1 MPLEN
6 TDAEERITRETMIG
20 WIEHWGESYD
30 DVRPDDGAM
39 RLANRI
45 IEYNA
50 ATETIEALRN
60 PDAVYD
66 ELASILQP
74 VGSGPHQ
81 RGAAGRNGRPVES
94 EATAA
99 DTDEPPLDEL
109 ITAATHEYLDSGMT
123 YDGFSEH
130 VRTTWRNAAAY
141 DWSKLMA
148 EPRSTGEWSSDAN
161 RLAVL
166 GVTMQFAPESTCMM
180 IASDILAEN
189 APLSLPALR
198 ERINT
203 PDGMVNTDLLFSRL
217 IDNGTT
223 PDPARIDM
231 AMGILGPLE
240 ANAPTDACYR
250 IIGLKAMLSLAMG
263 DGEKA
268 RELAEQ
274 AIGYDASDR
283 FASSVLDRLP
293 ETDPA
298 MEAANVWENGG
309 HLGR

>member
-74 VGSGPHQ
+74 VLSSMDRHLFRGLRMVRRRSGPHGSGPHQ
-81 RGAAGRNGRPVES
+81 RGAAGRNGRPGLRRAPHPVHVES

-109 ITAATHEYLDSGMT
+109 ITAATHEYLDS
-123 YDGFSEH
+123 
-130 VRTTWRNAAAY
+130 A
-141 DWSKLMA
+141 
-148 EPRSTGEWSSDAN
+148 
-161 RLAVL
+161 
-166 GVTMQFAPESTCMM
+166 
-180 IASDILAEN
+180 
-189 APLSLPALR
+189 
-198 ERINT
+198 
-203 PDGMVNTDLLFSRL
+203 
-217 IDNGTT
+217 
-223 PDPARIDM
+223 
-231 AMGILGPLE
+231 
-240 ANAPTDACYR
+240 
-250 IIGLKAMLSLAMG
+250 
-263 DGEKA
+263 
-268 RELAEQ
+268 
-274 AIGYDASDR
+274 
-283 FASSVLDRLP
+283 
-293 ETDPA
+293 
-298 MEAANVWENGG
+298 
-309 HLGR
+309 

>member
-1 MPLEN
+1 MEA
-6 TDAEERITRETMIG
+6 DRING
-20 WIEHWGESYD
+20 
-30 DVRPDDGAM
+30 
-39 RLANRI
+39 
-45 IEYNA
+45 
-50 ATETIEALRN
+50 
-60 PDAVYD
+60 
-66 ELASILQP
+66 
-74 VGSGPHQ
+74 
-81 RGAAGRNGRPVES
+81 GRPEETGGLVSGGPRIPFIVEA

-109 ITAATHEYLDSGMT
+109 ITAATREYLDSGMT

-130 VRTTWRNAAAY
+130 VRTIWRNAAAY

-148 EPRSTGEWSSDAN
+148 EQRSTGEWSSDAN

-223 PDPARIDM
+223 PDPARIGM

-263 DGEKA
+263 DGEQA

-298 MEAANVWENGG
+298 MEATNVWENGG

>member
-1 MPLEN
+1 MPCTTN
-6 TDAEERITRETMIG
+6 
-20 WIEHWGESYD
+20 WQPS
-30 DVRPDDGAM
+30 P
-39 RLANRI
+39 
-45 IEYNA
+45 
-50 ATETIEALRN
+50 
-60 PDAVYD
+60 
-66 ELASILQP
+66 ILQP
-74 VGSGPHQ
+74 VLSSMDGTYFAGSE
-81 RGAAGRNGRPVES
+81 RFAGEVDRMEADRINGEQPGETDGLASEEPRIPFIVES

-189 APLSLPALR
+189 ALPIPSGIAR
-198 ERINT
+198 THQYAGRHGEHR
-203 PDGMVNTDLLFSRL
+203 PAVFPADRQRHHARSGAHRHGDGD
-217 IDNGTT
+217 
-223 PDPARIDM
+223 
-231 AMGILGPLE
+231 LGPLE

>member
-1 MPLEN
+1 M
-6 TDAEERITRETMIG
+6 
-20 WIEHWGESYD
+20 
-30 DVRPDDGAM
+30 
-39 RLANRI
+39 
-45 IEYNA
+45 
-50 ATETIEALRN
+50 
-60 PDAVYD
+60 
-66 ELASILQP
+66 
-74 VGSGPHQ
+74 
-81 RGAAGRNGRPVES
+81 
-94 EATAA
+94 
-99 DTDEPPLDEL
+99 
-109 ITAATHEYLDSGMT
+109 
-123 YDGFSEH
+123 
-130 VRTTWRNAAAY
+130 
-141 DWSKLMA
+141 
-148 EPRSTGEWSSDAN
+148 
-161 RLAVL
+161 
-166 GVTMQFAPESTCMM
+166 MQFAPESTCMM

-309 HLGR
+309 HWGR

>member
-6 TDAEERITRETMIG
+6 TDAEERITRETTIG

-50 ATETIEALRN
+50 ATETIEAL
-60 PDAVYD
+60 Y
-66 ELASILQP
+66 S
-74 VGSGPHQ
+74 
-81 RGAAGRNGRPVES
+81 
-94 EATAA
+94 
-99 DTDEPPLDEL
+99 
-109 ITAATHEYLDSGMT
+109 M
-123 YDGFSEH
+123 
-130 VRTTWRNAAAY
+130 
-141 DWSKLMA
+141 
-148 EPRSTGEWSSDAN
+148 
-161 RLAVL
+161 
-166 GVTMQFAPESTCMM
+166 MQFAPESTCMM

-298 MEAANVWENGG
+298 MEVTNVWENGG

>member
-1 MPLEN
+1 MDLPPLPRSN
-6 TDAEERITRETMIG
+6 
-20 WIEHWGESYD
+20 
-30 DVRPDDGAM
+30 
-39 RLANRI
+39 
-45 IEYNA
+45 
-50 ATETIEALRN
+50 LRN
-60 PDAVYD
+60 DVGRRAEAV
-66 ELASILQP
+66 E
-74 VGSGPHQ
+74 
-81 RGAAGRNGRPVES
+81 
-94 EATAA
+94 
-99 DTDEPPLDEL
+99 
-109 ITAATHEYLDSGMT
+109 
-123 YDGFSEH
+123 
-130 VRTTWRNAAAY
+130 
-141 DWSKLMA
+141 
-148 EPRSTGEWSSDAN
+148 
-161 RLAVL
+161 
-166 GVTMQFAPESTCMM
+166 
-180 IASDILAEN
+180 
-189 APLSLPALR
+189 
-198 ERINT
+198 
-203 PDGMVNTDLLFSRL
+203 
-217 IDNGTT
+217 